1 MGPIL
6 HTENAYNRKIKMKG
20 IAHKFVQREYL
31 SIEHERKI
39 FDWANAIGMSLRVS
53 DEVVRPRTYEPSSNW
68 SSTWYFET
76 AEDKTI
82 FLLKWR

>member
-1 MGPIL
+1 M
-6 HTENAYNRKIKMKG
+6 T
-20 IAHKFVQREYL
+20 HKVTHCGYL
-31 SIEHERKI
+31 PIEHERKV
-39 FDWANAIGMSLRVS
+39 FDWANDIGMTLRVS
-53 DEVVRPRTYEPSSNW
+53 DEKVNPRTFAP